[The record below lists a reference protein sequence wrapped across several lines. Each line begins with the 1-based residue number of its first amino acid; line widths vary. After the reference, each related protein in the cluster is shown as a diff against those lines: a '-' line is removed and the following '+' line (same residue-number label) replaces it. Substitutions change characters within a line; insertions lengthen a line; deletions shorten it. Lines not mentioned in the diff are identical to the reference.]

1 MPYGGDHPLSQDPFP
16 AHKAFAAAFANIDHS
31 TFTHAVTP
39 KLLPPTLGIAQWYG
53 KSFLKVIIILE
64 QKRPCIIDLIAL
76 LHYMLFKLTDIYV
89 NLLLTL
95 RVHISHL
102 VEMST

>member
-1 MPYGGDHPLSQDPFP
+1 MP
-16 AHKAFAAAFANIDHS
+16 
-31 TFTHAVTP
+31 VTP

-76 LHYMLFKLTDIYV
+76 LHMLFKLTDIYV
-89 NLLLTL
+89 NLCYLN
-95 RVHISHL
+95 
-102 VEMST
+102 